1 MMVLASKHFCPGS
14 ADSRFGSQP
23 PPHLL
28 PARAMQTGTLISLAL
43 YFVLMLA
50 IGLYAWRKSTA
61 DSEGYLLAG
70 RNLHPAVAALSAGAS
85 DMSGWLL
92 LGLPGALYAAGL
104 VEAWIGIGLFVGA
117 LVNWVVVAPRLRAQT
132 EKLGNALTIPEFLAN
147 RFPDKAVALRV
158 ISAIVIVVFFAVYTA
173 AGLVGGGKL
182 FETSFAGMLGGVP
195 FLGGMSDYMLGIW
208 ITAGVVLAYTMVGGF
223 LAVSLTD
230 FVQGCIMVV
239 ALVVMP
245 LVVMFGEGG
254 SAGASLAE
262 VQPGFLSL
270 FGGLT
275 VIGFFSA
282 VTWGLGYFGQPHI
295 IVRFMAVRSVEAVK
309 TARNIGMTWMGV
321 ALIGAIGVGI
331 AGRAYVERNGLA
343 VDDPETIF
351 IVLANLL
358 FHPLVTG
365 FLLAALLAAIMS
377 TISSQLLV
385 ASSSLTEDFYR
396 LFLRKHCSEREAV
409 NVGRVCV
416 LLVALAAIVI
426 AADPD
431 SQVLGLVSNAWA
443 GFGAA
448 FGPLIILSLTWD
460 RMTGAGAVAGLV
472 TGAAVVMAWI
482 ALGWNAAFLGGPGVY
497 EIIPG
502 FIAAWLAIVLVS
514 KATRGSVA
522 AQPAGE

>member
-1 MMVLASKHFCPGS
+1 
-14 ADSRFGSQP
+14 
-23 PPHLL
+23 
-28 PARAMQTGTLISLAL
+28 MQTGTLVSLTL
-43 YFVLMLA
+43 YFILMIG
-50 IGLYAWRKSTA
+50 IGLYAWRQSTS
-61 DSEGYLLAG
+61 DSAGYLLAG

-117 LVNWVVVAPRLRAQT
+117 LVNWWVVAPRLRKQT
-132 EKLGNALTIPEFLAN
+132 EELGNALTIPQFLAN
-147 RFPDKAVALRV
+147 RFPDKAVTLRV
-158 ISAIVIVVFFAVYTA
+158 TAAVIIVTFFAVYTA

-182 FETSFAGMLGGVP
+182 FETSFAAMFGDVGV
-195 FLGGMSDYMLGIW
+195 SDYMLGIW
-208 ITAGVVLAYTMVGGF
+208 ITAIVVLAYTMVGGF

-239 ALVVMP
+239 ALILMP
-245 LVVMFGEGG
+245 AVIILGPGSEGG
-254 SAGASLAE
+254 LGAALRDVDPE
-262 VQPGFLSL
+262 FLSL

-275 VIGFFSA
+275 FIGFLSA

-295 IVRFMAVRSVEAVK
+295 IVRFMAVRSVEEVSV
-309 TARNIGMTWMGV
+309 ARNIGMSWMGV
-321 ALIGAIGVGI
+321 ALLGAIGVGI
-331 AGRAYVERNGLA
+331 AGRALAERDGII
-343 VDDPETIF
+343 VKDPETIF

-358 FHPLVTG
+358 FHPIITG

-396 LFLRKHCSEREAV
+396 LFLRKEASERERV
-409 NVGRVCV
+409 NVGRICV
-416 LLVALAAIVI
+416 LLVALTAISI
-426 AADPD
+426 ASDPD

-460 RMTGAGAVAGLV
+460 RMTGSGAVAGLV
-472 TGAAVVMAWI
+472 TGAAVVIGWI
-482 ALGWNAAFLGGPGVY
+482 MLGWNGEFLGGPGVY

-502 FIAAWLAIVLVS
+502 FLAAWIAIVVVS
-514 KATRGSVA
+514 RITYDGRREAATT
-522 AQPAGE
+522 

>member
-1 MMVLASKHFCPGS
+1 ME
-14 ADSRFGSQP
+14 
-23 PPHLL
+23 
-28 PARAMQTGTLISLAL
+28 TETLISLAA
-43 YFVLMLA
+43 YFLLM
-50 IGLYAWRKSTA
+50 IGIGVYAWRKSTS
-61 DSEGYLLAG
+61 DSAGYLLAG

-117 LVNWVVVAPRLRAQT
+117 LVNWWVVAPRLRKQT
-132 EKLGNALTIPEFLAN
+132 EELGNALTIPQFLAN
-147 RFPDKAVALRV
+147 RFPERATALRV
-158 ISAIVIVVFFAVYTA
+158 TAAIIIVAFFAVYTA

-182 FETSFAGMLGGVP
+182 FETSFANLFGDVT
-195 FLGGMSDYMLGIW
+195 MSDYMLGIW

-239 ALVVMP
+239 ALVLMP
-245 LVVMFGEGG
+245 LVVIWGG
-254 SAGASLAE
+254 TDLGAAAAAAAQAGNPDYLNLFTGLTLI
-262 VQPGFLSL
+262 GFL
-270 FGGLT
+270 
-275 VIGFFSA
+275 SA

-295 IVRFMAVRSVEAVK
+295 IVRFMAVRSVEEVS
-309 TARNIGMTWMGV
+309 TARNIAMSWMGV
-321 ALIGAIGVGI
+321 ALLGAIGVGI
-331 AGRAYVERNGLA
+331 AGRAYAEQNGIIVE
-343 VDDPETIF
+343 DPETIF
-351 IVLANLL
+351 IILANLL
-358 FHPLVTG
+358 FNPLITG

-396 LFLRKHCSEREAV
+396 LFLRKTASERETV
-409 NVGRVCV
+409 NVGRISV
-416 LLVALAAIVI
+416 LLVALLAVI
-426 AADPD
+426 IASDPD

-460 RMTGAGAVAGLV
+460 KMTGNGAVAGLV
-472 TGAAVVMAWI
+472 TGAVTVIAWI
-482 ALGWNAAFLGGPGVY
+482 SLGWNSTFMGGPGLY

-502 FIAAWLAIVLVS
+502 FIAAWIAIVAVS
-514 KATRGSVA
+514 QITK
-522 AQPAGE
+522 PAEA